1 MVFYSAL
8 ASLFAHYDIRII
20 LLLLQPCEQ
29 FTASLN
35 LHDGALH
42 GRKHYLMCKNW
53 TGKTTWIED
62 DDLFSETRN
71 GAWASAS

>member
-1 MVFYSAL
+1 MVFYSSL
-8 ASLFAHYDIRII
+8 ASLFANYGIRIV

-42 GRKHYLMCKNW
+42 GRKHYLMCKNR
-53 TGKTTWIED
+53 TGRTTWIED
-62 DDLFSETRN
+62 DDLFSEKRN
-71 GAWASAS
+71 GASASAS